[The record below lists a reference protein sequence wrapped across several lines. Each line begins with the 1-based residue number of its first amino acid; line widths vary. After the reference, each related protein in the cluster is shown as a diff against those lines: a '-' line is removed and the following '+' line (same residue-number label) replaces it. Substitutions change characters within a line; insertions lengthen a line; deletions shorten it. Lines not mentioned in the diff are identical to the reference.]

1 MLLIDEIEDHHLL
14 CLGFNKASIPD
25 PEHALKLLRAVDSQA
40 EVQLLKA
47 DLVAGPEHLHFAARN
62 AIYSFKGKRRR
73 SKSLAMELL
82 LYISCQRQIAKA
94 IKFLGVDSKD
104 SRIAIVALSES
115 KAALEELAREAQSI
129 VSGEPDDDLI
139 EIQSKR
145 RAAKLQH
152 SYGITNRAMEAAKFE
167 GETDSS
173 VLKRLIAERS
183 ALLEI
188 QTRDASSPSQY
199 PKFHAARRPILL
211 RHPRSLQSRL

>member
-73 SKSLAMELL
+73 SKSLAIELL

-94 IKFLGVDSKD
+94 IKILGVDSAD
-104 SRIAIVALSES
+104 SRIALVALSDS
-115 KAALEELAREAQSI
+115 KDAIQELDRQARSVVGGVE
-129 VSGEPDDDLI
+129 DDDLI
-139 EIQSKR
+139 EIGSRQKMAR
-145 RAAKLQH
+145 LQR
-152 SYGITNRAMEAAKFE
+152 SYGVTGTEMEAA
-167 GETDSS
+167 
-173 VLKRLIAERS
+173 
-183 ALLEI
+183 
-188 QTRDASSPSQY
+188 
-199 PKFHAARRPILL
+199 
-211 RHPRSLQSRL
+211 